1 MNPTTVLFVA
11 AGVLMAAGVGC
22 MVLALRS
29 RQDAEQAGYPRPGD
43 ARGLPGGLGPLF
55 YVGVMLDLAGVG
67 TLLLA
72 LALSGALA

>member
-1 MNPTTVLFVA
+1 MDPTTVIFVA

-29 RQDAEQAGYPRPGD
+29 RQDAEEAGFPRPGD

-55 YVGVMLDLAGVG
+55 YIGVVMDTAGVG

-72 LALSGALA
+72 LFLSGAFT

>member
-1 MNPTTVLFVA
+1 VNPTTVLFVA

-43 ARGLPGGLGPLF
+43 ARGLPDGLGPLF
-55 YVGVMLDLAGVG
+55 YIGVVLDMAGVG

-72 LALSGALA
+72 LFLSGALA